1 MTEVLQANIFFLLT
15 GIAVIVFTILLSIAL
30 YHLIKILKMVR
41 RITERIE
48 AGSES
53 IAEDLQAARDYF
65 REGSFFSHL
74 ISIFMGAK
82 GFGFKKKEKSK
93 KRNTTKKGRGKLDIT
108 SDD

>member
-15 GIAVIVFTILLSIAL
+15 GVAVVIFTILLSIAL

-48 AGSES
+48 SGSET
-53 IAEDLQAARDYF
+53 IADDLSAARKYF
-65 REGSFFSHL
+65 KEGSFFSHL

-82 GFGFKKKEKSK
+82 NVGFGAKKSSTRKRKSK
-93 KRNTTKKGRGKLDIT
+93 KKDNEEENE
-108 SDD
+108 